1 VTDAAIARDFRI
13 VTPPKWLA
21 LDVDPATSAGS
32 IRRLVEGRVGSDPR
46 VASQRAQFTGMLQQA
61 VATASRNGAVL
72 AFVYAD
78 VLGDAPVGASLLVFV
93 SATEDKVLVDGE
105 VDLDA
110 LHLLVRGTAAPEG
123 EVVES
128 SVVELPAGGA
138 VRVRR
143 RTTAVV
149 LGRSV
154 PSEVVQ
160 YFVPVPGR
168 RNTVTLN
175 FSTPSVAV
183 ADAFCE
189 LFAAVAETLQW
200 KW

>member
-1 VTDAAIARDFRI
+1 VDVARDFRI
-13 VTPPKWLA
+13 VAPPKWTA
-21 LDVDPATSAGS
+21 LDVDPATSAES
-32 IRRLVEGRVGSDPR
+32 IRRVVEDRVGRDPR
-46 VASQRAQFTGMLQQA
+46 VAAQRAQFTGMLQQA
-61 VATASRNGAVL
+61 VANAARNGAVL

-78 VLGDAPVGASLLVFV
+78 VFGDAPVGASLLVFV
-93 SATEDKVLVDGE
+93 SAVEDKVLVAGE
-105 VDLDA
+105 IDLDA
-110 LHLLVRGTAAPEG
+110 LHGLVLGTAAPG
-123 EVVES
+123 ETVVDS

-138 VRVRR
+138 VRIRR
-143 RTTAVV
+143 RTTAMV

-154 PSEVVQ
+154 PTEVVQ

-175 FSTPSVAV
+175 FSTPSIAL
-183 ADAFCE
+183 ADAFSE